1 MPDLQTA
8 LKEALNEWEP
18 TSTTASEKPM
28 DKKKLPPQI
37 FKPTSNVTRETFI
50 YIQTHYGCTSSQVKD
65 ALVARGFKKNS
76 VHSLITQLVNSKQ
89 VIRDKEGR
97 LAAIVNEY
105 MPMKSYRKTKANL
118 TKKQKEMIMELA
130 SPPIA
135 EVEEGTRLHRPER
148 KADTTEHL
156 TAQYVID
163 NIRVGEAK
171 KLYQELIR
179 IFQE

>member
-1 MPDLQTA
+1 
-8 LKEALNEWEP
+8 
-18 TSTTASEKPM
+18 
-28 DKKKLPPQI
+28 
-37 FKPTSNVTRETFI
+37 
-50 YIQTHYGCTSSQVKD
+50 
-65 ALVARGFKKNS
+65 
-76 VHSLITQLVNSKQ
+76 
-89 VIRDKEGR
+89 
-97 LAAIVNEY
+97 
-105 MPMKSYRKTKANL
+105 
-118 TKKQKEMIMELA
+118 MELA